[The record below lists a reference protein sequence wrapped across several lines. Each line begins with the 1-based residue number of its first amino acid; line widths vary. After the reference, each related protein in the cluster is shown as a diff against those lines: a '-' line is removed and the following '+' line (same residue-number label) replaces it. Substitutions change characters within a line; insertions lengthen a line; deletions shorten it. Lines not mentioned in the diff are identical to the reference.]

1 MGFKKIISTVIM
13 FLEFIIYYILFP
25 INSWGNDTFI
35 YILRFLW
42 IIIISFWIFTQF
54 IQYIYKIFDL

>member
-1 MGFKKIISTVIM
+1 MRFKKIISTVIM

-25 INSWGNDTFI
+25 INLCGNDTFI
-35 YILRFLW
+35 YVLKILW
-42 IIIISFWIFTQF
+42 IIIISFWIITQF